1 MAAEELVLF
10 AHDDKTVTLSIIPAP
25 TTPSATAASEP
36 DAAPAPAEATFR
48 LVVEQSYCS
57 GGGAAGAYEADTME
71 DVACRVPVAELRAG
85 AAAVDRAFEELL
97 AGLDHPTLRREVAVE
112 ARAAAARVRARCAEE
127 VDLLAGVEFR
137 LRVVFVDDPFDD
149 EEDEPEP
156 GCEEEICSD
165 LDLDEESWERGR
177 SSDGGDWRHE
187 HDDPAV
193 LASDDGSQFTA
204 RPFDGAVAREGG
216 PPSDGALLLSGFE
229 ARADGPEL
237 GDQHELTPRDLQRL
251 VRLAFSGGD
260 VEGDEGYQRA
270 VDAGAPVSRAARA
283 VMLDQGL
290 RSTRRRRQQQQLSAS
305 SSTRGMPPRM
315 RTGF

>member
-10 AHDDKTVTLSIIPAP
+10 EQDDKTVTLSIIPAP

-36 DAAPAPAEATFR
+36 APAEATFR
-48 LVVEQSYCS
+48 LVVEQSYRG
-57 GGGAAGAYEADTME
+57 GGGADAAYEADTME

-127 VDLLAGVEFR
+127 VDRLAGAEFR
-137 LRVVFVDDPFDD
+137 LRIVFVDDSFDEV
-149 EEDEPEP
+149 EEYEPEPEP
-156 GCEEEICSD
+156 GYEEICSD
-165 LDLDEESWERGR
+165 LELDEEAWQRGR

-187 HDDPAV
+187 HVDPAV
-193 LASDDGSQFTA
+193 LAGDDEDGGGCQFTA
-204 RPFDGAVAREGG
+204 RPFDGALAREGG

-229 ARADGPEL
+229 ARADGP
-237 GDQHELTPRDLQRL
+237 ELTPRDLQRL

-290 RSTRRRRQQQQLSAS
+290 RSTRRRRQQQQQLSAS
-305 SSTRGMPPRM
+305 SSTSGMPPWM

>member
-10 AHDDKTVTLSIIPAP
+10 AQDDKTVTLSIIPAP
-25 TTPSATAASEP
+25 TTPSATAASKP

-48 LVVEQSYCS
+48 LVVEQSYR
-57 GGGAAGAYEADTME
+57 GGGADEADTME
-71 DVACRVPVAELRAG
+71 DVACRVPVAELRDN
-85 AAAVDRAFEELL
+85 AAAALDRAFEQLL

-127 VDLLAGVEFR
+127 GARPGLGGVEFR
-137 LRVVFVDDPFDD
+137 LRIVFVDDSFDD
-149 EEDEPEP
+149 EEEESEP

-165 LDLDEESWERGR
+165 LELDEESWERGR

-193 LASDDGSQFTA
+193 LAGDDGSQFSA
-204 RPFDGAVAREGG
+204 RPFDGALAREGG
-216 PPSDGALLLSGFE
+216 PPSDAALLLSGFE

-237 GDQHELTPRDLQRL
+237 GDQHELTPRDVQRL
-251 VRLAFSGGD
+251 VRLAFNEGD

-270 VDAGAPVSRAARA
+270 VDAGAPVSPAARA
-283 VMLDQGL
+283 VMLDLGL
-290 RSTRRRRQQQQLSAS
+290 RSTRPQQQQSASS

-315 RTGF
+315 RTGL